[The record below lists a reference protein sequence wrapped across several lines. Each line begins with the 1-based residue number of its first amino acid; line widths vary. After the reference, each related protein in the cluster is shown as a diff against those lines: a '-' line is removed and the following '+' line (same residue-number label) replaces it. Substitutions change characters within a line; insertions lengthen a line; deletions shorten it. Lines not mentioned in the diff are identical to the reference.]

1 MATKISVQEKQ
12 WRAENDAR
20 TLINAEI
27 LKQDKARLALAK
39 KEISRIEAERM
50 KEVQVIKKVKNTK

>member
-39 KEISRIEAERM
+39 KRNL
-50 KEVQVIKKVKNTK
+50 KN

>member
-27 LKQDKARLALAK
+27 LKQDKARLSLAK

-50 KEVQVIKKVKNTK
+50 KEVQVIKKLKNTK

>member
-12 WRAENDAR
+12 WRAENDAG

>member
-27 LKQDKARLALAK
+27 LKQDKARLSLAK

>member
-50 KEVQVIKKVKNTK
+50 KEAQVIKKVKNTK